1 MDSDVTMDVMDFD
14 LIPICI
20 SLTDVVSGS
29 RDKKNISII
38 SGSSTRSKKNH
49 L

>member
-1 MDSDVTMDVMDFD
+1 MDNDVTMDVMDFD
-14 LIPICI
+14 STPIYM
-20 SLTDVVSGS
+20 SLTNVISGS

-38 SGSSTRSKKNH
+38 SGSSTSSKKNN